1 MKGLAYLT
9 AAIIGVAISA
19 TSAFADPAADNEV
32 IHEYF
37 KKRFPNI
44 EFEDFAN
51 GVYAFDENAR
61 AQWLEIEEFPP
72 YEEAIERGQELFET
86 AFANGSSYSECFEND
101 GIGIRQNYPMFDTER
116 GEVISLELA
125 INECRIANGEE
136 ALPYGR
142 GDIADISAYM
152 ASTSQGELINIV
164 VPEDPK
170 ALAAYEAGKKIFYE
184 RRGQLN
190 LSCATCHVH
199 SAGGQIRADILSPAL
214 GHVTHFPAYRFANEQ
229 MVTIQD
235 RYAGCNV
242 QVRAK
247 PFELQ
252 SEQYRNLEYFHAHMS
267 NGLPV
272 NGPGSRK

>member
-1 MKGLAYLT
+1 MKGLAYLSIALFGVALT
-9 AAIIGVAISA
+9 AAPVY
-19 TSAFADPAADNEV
+19 ADPKSDNEA
-32 IHEYF
+32 IHAFF
-37 KKRFPNI
+37 KSRFPNV
-44 EFEDFAN
+44 EFSEFSN

-61 AQWLEIEEFPP
+61 SQWLEIEEFPP
-72 YEEAIERGQELFET
+72 YEDAIDYGQELFET
-86 AFANGSSYSECFEND
+86 EFANGQTYADCFPNE
-101 GIGIRQNYPMFDTER
+101 GLGIRQNYPMFDAER
-116 GEVISLELA
+116 GEVITLELA
-125 INECRIANGEE
+125 INECRTANGEE
-136 ALPYGR
+136 ALKYGK
-142 GDIADISAYM
+142 GDIAAISAYM
-152 ASTSQGELINIV
+152 ASTSEGELINIV
-164 VPEDPK
+164 VPNDEK
-170 ALAAYEAGKKIFYE
+170 ALAAYDAGKKMFYE

-190 LSCATCHVH
+190 MACATCHVN

-214 GHVTHFPAYRFANEQ
+214 GHVTHFPVYRFAWEELG
-229 MVTIQD
+229 TIQR